1 MDCYCEREPTAT
13 GLWFANCERTALR
26 GTGWCGRHQPRLWLL
41 AVRIPYHARIGQ
53 RPISLSLL
61 NSKAE
66 RKNAMTAH
74 LLIMYPHPKDV
85 KEFDRAYREEHLPY
99 ATPRLKGATG
109 VVTKRVVGPS
119 FAQPPYHLISD
130 VSFPTIETLKATAA
144 SSGKE
149 ALAHA
154 ASISSGGTP
163 TIVVVTDDA

>member
-1 MDCYCEREPTAT
+1 MTLVAQHPIPKECQMS
-13 GLWFANCERTALR
+13 ANLR
-26 GTGWCGRHQPRLWLL
+26 IMSPR
-41 AVRIPYHARIGQ
+41 
-53 RPISLSLL
+53 
-61 NSKAE
+61 
-66 RKNAMTAH
+66 
-74 LLIMYPHPKDV
+74 PKDR

-119 FAQPPYHLISD
+119 FAPPPYHLISD

-149 ALAHA
+149 ALTHA
-154 ASISSGGTP
+154 ASISSGGAP